1 MSKTSE
7 VTKLVTA
14 VKSGQWKQLH
24 DFLDY
29 QIEQGFRVVNDTG
42 MPISVDEK
50 NLLVFEYLGIEVT
63 DLLDEML
70 KTLTENP
77 ELQKKWLEA
86 INV

>member
-14 VKSGQWKQLH
+14 VKSGEWKQLH
-24 DFLDY
+24 DFLDL
-29 QIEQGFRVVNDTG
+29 VDDTW
-42 MPISVDEK
+42 MPIGVDEK
-50 NLLVFEYLGIEVT
+50 NLLVLEQLGIEVT

-70 KTLTENP
+70 KTLTENS
-77 ELQKKWLEA
+77 EIQKKWLEI

>member
-14 VKSGQWKQLH
+14 VKSGEWKQLH
-24 DFLDY
+24 DFLDL
-29 QIEQGFRVVNDTG
+29 VDDTW
-42 MPISVDEK
+42 MPIGVDEK
-50 NLLVFEYLGIEVT
+50 NLLVLEQLGIEVT

-70 KTLTENP
+70 KTLTENS
-77 ELQKKWLEA
+77 ELQKKWLEE